1 MDTLKRERAGT
12 LSEPLLE
19 AARAIK
25 AWRRRSEARAA
36 QLAPA
41 HATRVR
47 RRIDRHGAQAHEL
60 VESLSARPDPMVR
73 VLLVI
78 VPDGDVA

>member
-1 MDTLKRERAGT
+1 MGAPDQGERLQRGLNVSASGAVSQQDERAVVVT
-12 LSEPLLE
+12 
-19 AARAIK
+19 
-25 AWRRRSEARAA
+25 
-36 QLAPA
+36 PA
-41 HATRVR
+41 F
-47 RRIDRHGAQAHEL
+47 EL